1 VSKKTQQVL
10 LAYLVAHAIHWLFNA
25 EITELARKRGWSAGQ
40 IEVAKVVAGGLM
52 LAL

>member
-1 VSKKTQQVL
+1 MSKKTQQVVIG
-10 LAYLVAHAIHWLFNA
+10 YLVAQLIHALFNA
-25 EITELARKRGWSAGQ
+25 EISALARKRGWSAGQ